1 MAKLRKPFYRVE
13 EIATRWGMTVD
24 DVAAFVPAGHLTI
37 SVVVVGVTVTYGEF
51 EEIDDE
57 QWQRMPYGHKRLV
70 GPVDLHP
77 SDAWHVIRNGSLYV
91 RFFKGTGH
99 AYFQITD
106 PEHPD
111 GYVVPRADLVVR
123 LEELERF
130 EREQGIGES
139 ERPEVVLVG
148 TPRGAQPR
156 YDWDAFWIEVCRSTY
171 SDGLPGSQA
180 DLVRRMRDWF
190 ETTGSVPDDST
201 IKKKLSPLWRALHA
215 TDLRQSA

>member
-1 MAKLRKPFYRVE
+1 MAKLRKPFYRIE
-13 EIATRWGMTVD
+13 EVAARWGMTVD
-24 DVAAFVPAGHLTI
+24 DVAAFIPAGQLTI

-51 EEIDDE
+51 EEIVAE
-57 QWQRMPYGHKRLV
+57 EWQRMPYGHKRLV

-77 SDAWHVIRNGSLYV
+77 SDAWYVIRDGSLFV

-99 AYFQITD
+99 AYFQVTD
-106 PEHPD
+106 ADHPD

-148 TPRGAQPR
+148 APRGAQPR
-156 YDWDAFWIEVCRSTY
+156 YDWEAF
-171 SDGLPGSQA
+171 
-180 DLVRRMRDWF
+180 
-190 ETTGSVPDDST
+190 
-201 IKKKLSPLWRALHA
+201 
-215 TDLRQSA
+215 